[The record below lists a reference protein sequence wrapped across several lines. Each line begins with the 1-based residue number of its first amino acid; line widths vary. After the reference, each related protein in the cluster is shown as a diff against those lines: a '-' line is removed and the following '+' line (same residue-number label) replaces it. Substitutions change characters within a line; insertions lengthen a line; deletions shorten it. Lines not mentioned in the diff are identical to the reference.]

1 MNYKELFAQQ
11 LYQAC
16 EEEVSFLNIL
26 QRIELPKHDSLG
38 DYAFPCF
45 DLAKVKRMAPHQIA
59 KELVTDIHES
69 AFEKV
74 EAVGPY
80 VNVFLNKKMVST
92 EVISRIVREGS
103 EYGASNVGKGGA
115 VTIDL
120 SSPNIAKPFSMG
132 HLRST
137 VIGNSLALIVEK
149 VGYRPIRIN
158 HLGDWGTQFGKLI
171 TAYRKWGEEQK
182 VREQTIKELLK
193 LYITFHEKAESD
205 NGLEDEGRKA
215 FKELEEGNP
224 EAVSLWRWFR
234 EESLKEFDRI
244 YELMGITFD
253 STNGEAFY
261 NDKMQSVIDLLEEKN
276 LLVESRGAMV
286 VELGESLPPCL
297 IKKKDGA
304 TLYATRDLA
313 AAIYR
318 YETYGFSKA
327 LYVVGNEQSLH
338 FKQLFEVLKKMG
350 FDWAD
355 QMHHINFGMM
365 LKDGKK
371 MSTRKGKVVLLEEV
385 LTEAIELAKV
395 NIETKN
401 PSLENK
407 NAIAEQIGVGAILF
421 HDLKNDRRNDI
432 EFSLEDML
440 RVEGETGPYVQ
451 YTHARACSILRKG
464 DFHSNDHIKGLEDEE
479 AWSVVTKLLSF
490 PNVIERAAAEY
501 DPSQIAKFVLDLS
514 RSFNKY
520 YGQIRILDD
529 PSCKQARLQL
539 VSAVSIVLQEGL
551 RLLGLHA
558 PEEM

>member
-11 LYQAC
+11 LYQTC
-16 EEEVSFLNIL
+16 EEEVSFHNIM

-80 VNVFLNKKMVST
+80 VNVFLNKKMVGT
-92 EVISRIVREGS
+92 EVISRVLNEGS

-171 TAYRKWGEEQK
+171 TAYRKWGDEKK
-182 VREQTIKELLK
+182 VRDQTIKELLK
-193 LYITFHEKAESD
+193 LYITFHEKAES
-205 NGLEDEGRKA
+205 NNALVDEGRRA
-215 FKELEEGNP
+215 FKELEEGNA
-224 EAVSLWRWFR
+224 EAVSLWKWFR
-234 EESLKEFDRI
+234 EESLEEFNRI

-261 NDKMQSVIDLLEEKN
+261 NDKMQRVIDLLEEKN
-276 LLVESRGAMV
+276 LLVESQGAMV

-350 FDWAD
+350 FEWAEK
-355 QMHHINFGMM
+355 MHHINFGMM

-385 LTEAIELAKV
+385 LNEAIELAKG

-401 PSLENK
+401 PELENK
-407 NAIAEQIGVGAILF
+407 YAIAEQIGVGAVLF

-464 DFHSNDHIKGLEDEE
+464 DFHFTDHFEVLEDEE

-490 PNVIERAAAEY
+490 PNVIERSAAEY
-501 DPSQIAKFVLDLS
+501 DPSQVAKFVLELS

>member
-11 LYQAC
+11 LYEAC
-16 EEEVSFLNIL
+16 EKEVSFLNIM

-45 DLAKVKRMAPHQIA
+45 DLAKVKRMPPHQIA
-59 KELVTDIHES
+59 KELVSEIHEKV
-69 AFEKV
+69 FEKV

-80 VNVFLNKKMVST
+80 INVFLNKKMVST
-92 EVISRIVREGS
+92 EVISRILREGS
-103 EYGASNVGKGGA
+103 EYGASKVGKGGA

-224 EAVSLWRWFR
+224 EAVSLWKWFR

-261 NDKMQSVIDLLEEKN
+261 NGKMQNVIDQLEEKN

-338 FKQLFEVLKKMG
+338 FKQLFQVLKKMG

-371 MSTRKGKVVLLEEV
+371 MSTRKGKVILLEEV

-407 NAIAEQIGVGAILF
+407 NAIAEQIGVGAVLF

-490 PNVIERAAAEY
+490 PNVIERSAAEY
-501 DPSQIAKFVLDLS
+501 DPSQIAKFVIELS

-529 PSCKQARLQL
+529 PSYKQARLQL

-551 RLLGLHA
+551 RLLGLQA